1 LIDWDA
7 LTRAALDAR
16 ALAYAPYSGYRVGA
30 ALLADDGVVF
40 TGANLENASYGLC
53 LCAERVAMARA
64 LMEGAKGFRAIV
76 VATGGPAPA
85 APCGMCRQV
94 LVEHAPGM
102 PVRCVTA
109 DADAIIDTDASSL
122 QPHAF
127 DASFLDDD

>member
-64 LMEGAKGFRAIV
+64 LMEGATGFAAIV

-94 LVEHAPGM
+94 LVEHAAGM

-109 DADAIIDTDASSL
+109 DGDATIDTDVSSL

>member
-1 LIDWDA
+1 MIDWDA
-7 LTRAALDAR
+7 LTQAALDAR
-16 ALAYAPYSGYRVGA
+16 DLAYAPYSGYRVGA
-30 ALLADDGVVF
+30 ALLTDDGAVF

-64 LMEGAKGFRAIV
+64 LMEGARGFAALV
-76 VATGGPAPA
+76 VATEGPEPA

-94 LVEHAPGM
+94 LVEHAMGI
-102 PVRCVTA
+102 PVRCVA
-109 DADAIIDTDASSL
+109 AAGDAVIDTDVSSL